1 MTEMAKKQNKE
12 EPSCYATS
20 IAVENAF
27 KRVETMAP
35 INLTFFTRPMND
47 MTVTRIKQL
56 ESLYACSR
64 ITRFLLRKGVHPI
77 GLFTVS
83 TAALALAVRR
93 LYRQSS
99 YLIINTLGVAYPTWQ
114 CLRLIRQ
121 TEGQPNSSTQMN
133 ADEYKSWL
141 TYWLLYG
148 SLQGKLNAMRKFFY
162 IHANNALLLT
172 RTFLA
177 EPIVLDNWAPLL
189 CDLMPY
195 YNIYKIV
202 LLYWAQN
209 PQSKGASVLYHVLKP
224 IQVQTSLIEKPP
236 IDIPQPYTLPK
247 SMSIET
253 IVKQTTESVPTPYE
267 IKYNPT
273 YTADSFQDEN
283 DEELTLTISSG
294 GPAYGL
300 MNGYT
305 PSLSSEREDETEGE
319 DETDEEDSPDEPLVQ
334 SSHSPI
340 SALSTSPKYNMLMHV
355 ANETPAW

>member
-148 SLQGKLNAMRKFFY
+148 SLQ
-162 IHANNALLLT
+162 
-172 RTFLA
+172 
-177 EPIVLDNWAPLL
+177 VLDNWAPLL